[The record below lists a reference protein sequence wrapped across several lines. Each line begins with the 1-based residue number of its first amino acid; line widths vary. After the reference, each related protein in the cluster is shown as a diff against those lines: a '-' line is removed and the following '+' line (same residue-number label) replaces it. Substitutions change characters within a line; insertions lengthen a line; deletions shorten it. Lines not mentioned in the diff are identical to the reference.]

1 MRSILELFTQDTDAI
16 SKVFPITFYR
26 STKLWFHSLKPDF
39 IPNLH
44 DLYIELISNLAQE
57 FLPEKVSQNS
67 LQLHSEKMK
76 VLRYISKGSIKK
88 C

>member
-57 FLPEKVSQNS
+57 FFPKKSIIELFVVTQRED
-67 LQLHSEKMK
+67 E
-76 VLRYISKGSIKK
+76 SIKVYL
-88 C
+88 

>member
-1 MRSILELFTQDTDAI
+1 MRSILELSTQDIDAI

-26 STKLWFHSLKPDF
+26 FTKLWFHSLKPDF

-57 FLPEKVSQNS
+57 CFPKKSIIELFVVTQRED
-67 LQLHSEKMK
+67 E
-76 VLRYISKGSIKK
+76 SIKVYL
-88 C
+88 